1 MLLPTRGENAAYLI
15 KLSIYSFV
23 YQERVITYWLR
34 QENDI
39 NRGLLDSRH
48 SRRNG
53 HQMLINTSVTPN
65 LLKSSGKILLSIK
78 PVRNQK
84 YSNIQIVMCVSLSHQ
99 TFNGHYELSQQSKE
113 LYKFLSA
120 RQIKSYT
127 QTLKKGAEFSGIKTK
142 VYATEINTLFNPSKK
157 SNILF
162 KRTMRSLIL

>member
-1 MLLPTRGENAAYLI
+1 MVT
-15 KLSIYSFV
+15 KCLSTPASPPIY
-23 YQERVITYWLR
+23 W
-34 QENDI
+34 
-39 NRGLLDSRH
+39 
-48 SRRNG
+48 
-53 HQMLINTSVTPN
+53 SV
-65 LLKSSGKILLSIK
+65 ILLSIK

-99 TFNGHYELSQQSKE
+99 TFNGHYELSHQSKE

-142 VYATEINTLFNPSKK
+142 VYATEINSLFNPSKK

-162 KRTMRSLIL
+162 KRTMRSLILWTMTRCHLMKSSSKKIKKK

>member
-1 MLLPTRGENAAYLI
+1 
-15 KLSIYSFV
+15 
-23 YQERVITYWLR
+23 
-34 QENDI
+34 
-39 NRGLLDSRH
+39 
-48 SRRNG
+48 
-53 HQMLINTSVTPN
+53 
-65 LLKSSGKILLSIK
+65 
-78 PVRNQK
+78 
-84 YSNIQIVMCVSLSHQ
+84 MCVSLSHQ

-142 VYATEINTLFNPSKK
+142 VYATEIKTLFNPSKK